1 MTYKELRTFVN
12 KNYKKGRYDF
22 PDSDRGFQEILK
34 GKLGGLKNK
43 YFSLFKKAVSFS
55 PITDIEEFITEFVC
69 DVKAPVDISLMQDN
83 IRYYKRLEYE
93 ADLMEKRVSALQ
105 DIADKYNSYLE
116 EKQRLQ
122 IQSYIVDRARLQAA
136 SDEKVRLRDEIGR
149 LDMEIAS
156 FLKRQTDCSLALEQ
170 EKIRWDKLIQD
181 KLESDIHKKAEN
193 LKSQKNN
200 LVGGSMN

>member
-93 ADLMEKRVSALQ
+93 ADLMEKRVSAPR
-105 DIADKYNSYLE
+105 I
-116 EKQRLQ
+116 
-122 IQSYIVDRARLQAA
+122 
-136 SDEKVRLRDEIGR
+136 
-149 LDMEIAS
+149 
-156 FLKRQTDCSLALEQ
+156 
-170 EKIRWDKLIQD
+170 
-181 KLESDIHKKAEN
+181 
-193 LKSQKNN
+193 
-200 LVGGSMN
+200 

>member
-170 EKIRWDKLIQD
+170 EKIRWDK
-181 KLESDIHKKAEN
+181 
-193 LKSQKNN
+193 
-200 LVGGSMN
+200 